1 MPRRTL
7 YVKCVCLE
15 LSTIVIQRIYLA
27 ILLFPRKALLLKF
40 DSRQHLLI
48 QCTILKSFKMFMSL
62 SKKIYF
68 CKSKKLERAF
78 VKLNIL
84 SVFVFNSL
92 TYDLNKNSRTFLKWG
107 NDIILVFCFAV
118 RCGHK

>member
-1 MPRRTL
+1 
-7 YVKCVCLE
+7 
-15 LSTIVIQRIYLA
+15 
-27 ILLFPRKALLLKF
+27 
-40 DSRQHLLI
+40 
-48 QCTILKSFKMFMSL
+48 MFMSL
-62 SKKIYF
+62 SKKTYF

-78 VKLNIL
+78 VKLNIR